1 MITPDTPQKLSAH
14 SFLTTVTSG
23 KVREAFEKYIHPE
36 FTHHNQYHAGDRE
49 SLMQGMLGNEE
60 NFPNKKFEVKRLVE
74 EGDIV
79 VAHSSL
85 ELGGNMPP
93 MTVVH
98 FLRFMDGKIIEM
110 WDIAQQLQPD
120 SPNENGP
127 F

>member
-1 MITPDTPQKLSAH
+1 MTTPDTPQKLAALSY
-14 SFLTTVTSG
+14 LTLVTTG
-23 KVREAFEKYIHPE
+23 KIREAYDAHVHPD
-36 FTHHNQYHAGDRE
+36 FTHHNQYHTGDRDA
-49 SLMQGMLGNEE
+49 LLQGMLGNEE
-60 NFPNKKFEVKRLVE
+60 NFPNKIFEVKRLIE

-79 VAHSSL
+79 AAHSRI

-98 FLRFMDGKIIEM
+98 ILRFKDGKIIEM

>member
-1 MITPDTPQKLSAH
+1 MVTPDTPQKLTAH

-23 KVREAFEKYIHPE
+23 KIREAYDAYVHPE
-36 FTHHNQYHAGDRE
+36 FMHHNPYMKGDRQT
-49 SLMQGMLGNEE
+49 LMDGMLENEE
-60 NFPNKKFEVKRLVE
+60 NFPSKKFEVKRLIE

-79 VAHSSL
+79 AAHSYL

-98 FLRFMDGKIIEM
+98 IMKFKDGKIIEM
-110 WDIAQQLQPD
+110 WDIGQQLQPD
-120 SPNENGP
+120 SPNENGL

>member
-1 MITPDTPQKLSAH
+1 MVTPDTPQKLAALSY
-14 SFLTTVTSG
+14 LTLVTSG
-23 KVREAFEKYIHPE
+23 KIREAYDAHIHPD
-36 FTHHNQYHAGDRE
+36 FTHHNQYMKGDRQ
-49 SLMQGMLGNEE
+49 SLMDGMLENEE
-60 NFPNKKFEVKRLVE
+60 NFPNKKFEVKRLIE

-79 VAHSSL
+79 VAHSGL

-98 FLRFMDGKIIEM
+98 IMRFQDGKIVEM
-110 WDIAQQLQPD
+110 WDIGQQLQED

>member
-1 MITPDTPQKLSAH
+1 MHADTPQKQAVL

-23 KVREAFEKYIHPE
+23 KIREAYDAYVHPE
-36 FTHHNQYHAGDRE
+36 FTHHNQYMKGDRQT
-49 SLMQGMLGNEE
+49 LMDGMLENEE
-60 NFPNKKFEVKRLVE
+60 NFPQKKFEVKRLVE
-74 EGDIV
+74 EGDTV

-85 ELGGNMPP
+85 ELCGTMPP

-98 FLRFMDGKIIEM
+98 IMRFRDGKIIEM
-110 WDIAQQLQPD
+110 WDVAQQLEPD